1 MVSRE
6 LETMACGTVVLG
18 DRLPTNERLFED
30 CILFT
35 DGFNDVVEKANMILE
50 GKLAMDLIAKG
61 FEKVKEHTWDKRVE
75 SIMDVLKI

>member
-1 MVSRE
+1 
-6 LETMACGTVVLG
+6 
-18 DRLPTNERLFED
+18 
-30 CILFT
+30 LFT